1 MSQFRTAGTS
11 RADRAD
17 RVVHA
22 FRGQGLPPIT
32 ALLLVALSIAALV
45 PLAGCSA
52 RFGLPV
58 TGGPSDPAAATSA
71 GGGAGTDA
79 NGAGAGAGGA
89 AGSAGGL
96 AVPVSASNDPGPG
109 TVIGRLIDGVTGQA
123 VRDAGVSLLELGKRT
138 ITVPDG
144 RFRFDG
150 VAPGVYTLVAGPAAG
165 YVPSSLQV
173 RVLSNGT
180 NTGLVAL
187 GPAEPATLIMPEYGG
202 KVAAC
207 GTTQVLFP
215 TATLMEATPIQLTC
229 ITRAEAFPAPAPAG
243 RLPLA
248 VVDLAPGE
256 LALVNPA
263 RLRVDLPAQP
273 HYGPGVKLD
282 LLRLDLDR
290 LVWVPTTT
298 LSVDAGGRT
307 ASGQISALGTY
318 LAAAPPFGTFMAAPG
333 DGPALT
339 RLNTAAAPQGSPSAD
354 FPLGTAIVYL
364 SFDYARMADTPVQI
378 RTVSPEGEVQFEIER
393 RYTGEGRDDIP
404 MAAGSSA
411 WPAGSYITTVY
422 IGSPPDISSLDWRV
436 AAPTPEPAT
445 PTLPAVGPRADAG
458 LESGAVAQ
466 AVFAT
471 DCTAPGSWYAYAVQP
486 GDTLYGLALSTGV
499 DIATLAQANCLKSQL
514 IRAGQT
520 LFVPSVPGTL
530 PGYSTWPGTN
540 GWPAYGSWSPTKPI
554 YPGWPNYGS
563 YPPILPPYVK
573 PTPLP
578 KPPIA
583 TEPPPIWTAEPPLPG
598 GGLPGGG
605 LPENPLPWYT
615 PPAPFPG
622 QPFKPP
628 LSGEP
633 TLAPR
638 PVYPPIEAPQVNPSG
653 GAPPGGWPPAGPP
666 PQGRAPAAQPPVQ
679 PAPVQRPPAEQPP
692 VNPAPPSGGS
702 SKGPRGPEPTLAP
715 RPMP

>member
-1 MSQFRTAGTS
+1 MSPF
-11 RADRAD
+11 RAD
-17 RVVHA
+17 RVDRTVRA
-22 FRGQGLPPIT
+22 FRGQGRSPTT
-32 ALLLVALSIAALV
+32 ALLLVALCFSVLGILT
-45 PLAGCSA
+45 GCAA

-58 TGGPSDPAAATSA
+58 TGGSTGPAAATAAA
-71 GGGAGTDA
+71 GSDGS
-79 NGAGAGAGGA
+79 GA
-89 AGSAGGL
+89 AGSAGGA
-96 AVPVSASNDPGPG
+96 AVPVSASNDPGAG

-165 YVPSSLQV
+165 YVPGSLQV
-173 RVLSNGT
+173 RVLAGGT

-187 GPAEPATLIMPEYGG
+187 GPSEPATLIMPEYGG

-215 TATLMEATPIQLTC
+215 TATLIEATPVQLTC
-229 ITRAEAFPAPAPAG
+229 ITRADAFPAPAPAG

-307 ASGQISALGTY
+307 ATGQISALGTY

-333 DGPALT
+333 DAPALT
-339 RLNTAAAPQGSPSAD
+339 RLNTSATPQGSPSAD

-364 SFDYARMADTPVQI
+364 SLDYARMADTPVQV
-378 RTVSPEGEVQFEIER
+378 RTVDPEGEVLFEVER

-411 WPAGSYITTVY
+411 WPAGAYITTVY
-422 IGSPPDISSLDWRV
+422 VGAPPDISSLDWRV
-436 AAPTPEPAT
+436 AAPTPEPAK
-445 PTLPAVGPRADAG
+445 PTMPPTGPRADADLG
-458 LESGAVAQ
+458 IGDGAVAQ
-466 AVFAT
+466 AVFST
-471 DCTAPGSWYAYAVQP
+471 DCTAPGNWYAYAVQP
-486 GDTLYGLALSTGV
+486 GDTLYGLALATNI
-499 DIATLAQANCLKSQL
+499 DTATLAQANCLKSQL

-520 LFVPSVPGTL
+520 LFVPSVPGTR
-530 PGYSTWPGTN
+530 PGYSTWPGNN
-540 GWPAYGSWSPTKPI
+540 GWPAYGNWSPTKPS
-554 YPGWPNYGS
+554 YPGWPYYGD
-563 YPPILPPYVK
+563 YPPMLPPYVK
-573 PTPLP
+573 PTPFP
-578 KPPIA
+578 VPPVA
-583 TEPPPIWTAEPPLPG
+583 TVAPPIWTVEPPPG
-598 GGLPGGG
+598 GVPPGGT
-605 LPENPLPWYT
+605 LPDNPLPWYT

-622 QPFKPP
+622 EPYKPP
-628 LSGEP
+628 PAGEP

-638 PVYPPIEAPQVNPSG
+638 PFYPPIGNPQVNPSG
-653 GAPPGGWPPAGPP
+653 GAPPGSWPPAGPP
-666 PQGRAPAAQPPVQ
+666 PAGPAPQGRAPAA
-679 PAPVQRPPAEQPP
+679 QPP

-702 SKGPRGPEPTLAP
+702 NKGPRGPEPTLAP
-715 RPMP
+715 RPLP